1 MIRILLVEDQLLVRR
16 GIKSLLE
23 LASDIVVIADVSSA
37 DEGVAAI
44 REHRPDVVLLDV
56 RMPGKSGIEVVREL
70 RATDELPPTILLTTF
85 DDDEALLEGVKA
97 GARGFLLKDISLE
110 LLTAAIRSVAAGENL
125 IRPAITQHVL
135 RGLDRI
141 RPEPDANDAPQNLE
155 RLTHRELDVLRLI
168 AGGYSNR
175 EIAEALGTVEGTV
188 KNHASS
194 ILSKLGVRDRTRA
207 VLKALELGFL

>member
-1 MIRILLVEDQLLVRR
+1 MIRVLLVEDQLLVRR
-16 GIKSLLE
+16 GIRSLLE
-23 LASDIVVIADVSSA
+23 LAGDIDVVADVGTA
-37 DEGVAAI
+37 DEGVVAI

-70 RATDELPPTILLTTF
+70 RASDELPPTILLTTF
-85 DDDEALLEGVKA
+85 DDDEALLDGVKA

-141 RPEPDANDAPQNLE
+141 RAEPDASEPQDSPE
-155 RLTHRELDVLRLI
+155 RLTKRELDVLRLM

-194 ILSKLGVRDRTRA
+194 ILAKLGVRDRTRA
-207 VLKALELGFL
+207 VLKALELGYL

>member
-1 MIRILLVEDQLLVRR
+1 MLSTRDAVN
-16 GIKSLLE
+16 
-23 LASDIVVIADVSSA
+23 AWW
-37 DEGVAAI
+37 DEVQRKG
-44 REHRPDVVLLDV
+44 EKE
-56 RMPGKSGIEVVREL
+56 M
-70 RATDELPPTILLTTF
+70 
-85 DDDEALLEGVKA
+85 LLEGVKA

>member
-1 MIRILLVEDQLLVRR
+1 VIRVLLVEDQLLVRR
-16 GIKSLLE
+16 GIKTLLE
-23 LASDIVVIADVSSA
+23 LAGDIAVIADVGTA
-37 DEGVAAI
+37 DEGIAAI
-44 REHRPDVVLLDV
+44 RAHRPDVVLLDV

-70 RATDELPPTILLTTF
+70 RASDELPPTILLTTF
-85 DDDEALLEGVKA
+85 DDDEALIDGVKA

-141 RPEPDANDAPQNLE
+141 RPHGETSEAPESPE
-155 RLTHRELDVLRLI
+155 RLTKRELDVLRLI

-194 ILSKLGVRDRTRA
+194 ILAKLGVRDRTRA
-207 VLKALELGFL
+207 VLRALELGYL

>member
-1 MIRILLVEDQLLVRR
+1 MIRVLLIEDQLLVRR

-23 LASDIVVIADVSSA
+23 LAEDIVVVADVGTA

-44 REHRPDVVLLDV
+44 RQHHPDVVLLDV

-70 RATDELPPTILLTTF
+70 KASDELPPTILLTTF
-85 DDDEALLEGVKA
+85 DDDEALLDGVKA

-110 LLTAAIRSVAAGENL
+110 LLTAAIRGVAAGENL

-141 RPEPDANDAPQNLE
+141 RPETEASESHDTQE
-155 RLTHRELDVLRLI
+155 RLTKRELDVLRLI

-175 EIAEALGTVEGTV
+175 EISDALGTVEGTV

-194 ILSKLGVRDRTRA
+194 ILAKLGVRDRTRA
-207 VLKALELGFL
+207 VLKALELGYL

>member
-1 MIRILLVEDQLLVRR
+1 VEDQLLVRR

-23 LASDIVVIADVSSA
+23 LAGDIGVIADVSTA

-56 RMPGKSGIEVVREL
+56 RMPRKNGIELLREL
-70 RATDELPPTILLTTF
+70 RASEELPPTILLTTF
-85 DDDEALLEGVKA
+85 DDDEALIDGMKA

-110 LLTAAIRSVAAGENL
+110 LLTAAIRSVAAGETL
-125 IRPAITQHVL
+125 IRPAVTQHVL
-135 RGLDRI
+135 RGLDRM
-141 RPEPDANDAPQNLE
+141 RPSAGDLQETPE
-155 RLTHRELDVLRLI
+155 RLTKRELEVLRLL

-175 EIAEALGTVEGTV
+175 EISEALGTVEGTV

-194 ILSKLGVRDRTRA
+194 ILAKLGVRDRTRA
-207 VLKALELGFL
+207 VLKALELGYL

>member
-1 MIRILLVEDQLLVRR
+1 MIRVLLVEDQLLVRR
-16 GIKSLLE
+16 GIRSLLE
-23 LASDIVVIADVSSA
+23 LAGDIEVVADVGSA

-44 REHRPDVVLLDV
+44 RQHRPDVVLLDV
-56 RMPGKSGIEVVREL
+56 RMPGKNGIEVVREL
-70 RATDELPPTILLTTF
+70 RVTEELPPTILLTTF
-85 DDDEALLEGVKA
+85 DDDEALIDGVKA

-141 RPEPDANDAPQNLE
+141 RPDPEAVESRESPE
-155 RLTHRELDVLRLI
+155 RLTRRELDVLRLM

-175 EIAEALGTVEGTV
+175 EIAEALGMVEGTV

-194 ILSKLGVRDRTRA
+194 ILAKLGARDRTRA
-207 VLKALELGFL
+207 VLKALELGYL

>member
-1 MIRILLVEDQLLVRR
+1 MIRVLLVEDQLLVRR
-16 GIKSLLE
+16 GIRTLLE
-23 LASDIVVIADVSSA
+23 LAGDMVVIADVGTA
-37 DEGVAAI
+37 DEGVASI
-44 REHRPDVVLLDV
+44 RQHRPDVVLLDV
-56 RMPGKSGIEVVREL
+56 RMPGKNGIEVVREL
-70 RATDELPPTILLTTF
+70 QASNELPPTILLTTF
-85 DDDEALLEGVKA
+85 DDDEALLDGVKA

-141 RPEPDANDAPQNLE
+141 RPEPEANESPE
-155 RLTHRELDVLRLI
+155 RLTRRELDVLRLI

-194 ILSKLGVRDRTRA
+194 ILAKLGVRDRTRA
-207 VLKALELGFL
+207 VLKALELGYL

>member
-1 MIRILLVEDQLLVRR
+1 MIRVVLVEDQMLVRR
-16 GIKSLLE
+16 GIKTLLE
-23 LASDIVVIADVSSA
+23 MAGDIVVVADVDSA

-56 RMPGKSGIEVVREL
+56 RMPGKNGIEVVREL
-70 RATDELPPTILLTTF
+70 RNSDELPPTILLTTF
-85 DDDEALLEGVKA
+85 DDDAALIDGVKA

-141 RPEPDANDAPQNLE
+141 RPEPEAVEWSENPE
-155 RLTHRELDVLRLI
+155 RLTRRE
-168 AGGYSNR
+168 
-175 EIAEALGTVEGTV
+175 
-188 KNHASS
+188 
-194 ILSKLGVRDRTRA
+194 
-207 VLKALELGFL
+207 

>member
-1 MIRILLVEDQLLVRR
+1 MIRVLLVEDQLLVRR
-16 GIKSLLE
+16 GIRTLLE
-23 LASDIVVIADVSSA
+23 LAGDIIVAADVGTA
-37 DEGVAAI
+37 DEGIAAI
-44 REHRPDVVLLDV
+44 RQHRPDVVLLDV

-70 RATDELPPTILLTTF
+70 RASDELPPTILLTTF
-85 DDDEALLEGVKA
+85 DDDEALIDGVKA

-110 LLTAAIRSVAAGENL
+110 LLTAAIRGVAAGENL

-141 RPEPDANDAPQNLE
+141 RPEAEAAAELPE
-155 RLTHRELDVLRLI
+155 RLTKRELDVLRLI

-175 EIAEALGTVEGTV
+175 EISEALGTVEGTV

-194 ILSKLGVRDRTRA
+194 ILAKLGVRDRTRA
-207 VLKALELGFL
+207 VLKALELGYL

>member
-1 MIRILLVEDQLLVRR
+1 MIRVLLVEDQLLVRR
-16 GIKSLLE
+16 GIKTLLE
-23 LASDIVVIADVSSA
+23 MAGDMAVVADVGTA

-44 REHRPDVVLLDV
+44 RQHRPDVVLLDV

-70 RATDELPPTILLTTF
+70 RDSNELPPTILLTTF
-85 DDDEALLEGVKA
+85 DDDEALIDGVKA

-110 LLTAAIRSVAAGENL
+110 LLTAAIRNVAAGENL

-141 RPEPDANDAPQNLE
+141 RSEPEPDEARDNPE
-155 RLTHRELDVLRLI
+155 PLTKRELDVLRLM

-175 EIAEALGTVEGTV
+175 EISSALGTVEGTV

-194 ILSKLGVRDRTRA
+194 ILAKLGVRDRTRA
-207 VLKALELGFL
+207 VLKALELGYL

>member
-1 MIRILLVEDQLLVRR
+1 MIRVLLVEDQLLVRR
-16 GIKSLLE
+16 GIKTLLE
-23 LASDIVVIADVSSA
+23 LAEDMRVVADVGTA

-56 RMPGKSGIEVVREL
+56 RMPGKTGIELVREL
-70 RATDELPPTILLTTF
+70 KATDELPPTILLTTF
-85 DDDEALLEGVKA
+85 DDDEALIDGVKA

-110 LLTAAIRSVAAGENL
+110 LLTAAIRGVAAGQNL

-141 RPEPDANDAPQNLE
+141 RPENEAQEGPE
-155 RLTHRELDVLRLI
+155 RLTKRELDVLRLI

-175 EIAEALGTVEGTV
+175 EISDALGTVEGTV

-194 ILSKLGVRDRTRA
+194 ILAKLGVRDRTRA
-207 VLKALELGFL
+207 VLKALELGYL

>member
-1 MIRILLVEDQLLVRR
+1 MIRVLLVEDQLLVRR
-16 GIKSLLE
+16 GIRTLLE
-23 LASDIVVIADVSSA
+23 MAGDIAVVADVGTA
-37 DEGVAAI
+37 DEGIAAI
-44 REHRPDVVLLDV
+44 RQHRPDVVLLDV

-70 RATDELPPTILLTTF
+70 RDSDELPPIILLTTF
-85 DDDEALLEGVKA
+85 DDDDALIDGVKA

-125 IRPAITQHVL
+125 IRPAITQNVL

-141 RPEPDANDAPQNLE
+141 RPDSEDSEPNDSPE
-155 RLTHRELDVLRLI
+155 RLTKRELDVLRLI

-175 EIAEALGTVEGTV
+175 EISAALGTVEGTV

-194 ILSKLGVRDRTRA
+194 ILAKLGVRDRTRA
-207 VLKALELGFL
+207 VLKALELGYL

>member
-1 MIRILLVEDQLLVRR
+1 MIRVLLVDDQLLVRR
-16 GIKSLLE
+16 GIRSLLE
-23 LASDIVVIADVSSA
+23 LAEDMVVVADVGTA
-37 DEGVAAI
+37 DEGVAAV
-44 REHRPDVVLLDV
+44 RQHHPDVVLLDV

-70 RATDELPPTILLTTF
+70 RDSDELPPTILLTTF
-85 DDDEALLEGVKA
+85 DDDEALIDGVKA

-110 LLTAAIRSVAAGENL
+110 LLTAGIRSVASGENL

-141 RPEPDANDAPQNLE
+141 RPEMETLESHDTPE
-155 RLTHRELDVLRLI
+155 RLTKRELDVLRLI

-194 ILSKLGVRDRTRA
+194 ILAKLGVRDRTRA
-207 VLKALELGFL
+207 VLKALERGYL

>member
-1 MIRILLVEDQLLVRR
+1 MIRVLLVEDQLLVRR
-16 GIKSLLE
+16 GIRTLLE
-23 LASDIVVIADVSSA
+23 LAGDIIVAADVGTA
-37 DEGVAAI
+37 DEGIAAI
-44 REHRPDVVLLDV
+44 RHHRPDVVLLDV

-70 RATDELPPTILLTTF
+70 RASDELPPTILLTTF
-85 DDDEALLEGVKA
+85 DDDEALIDGVKA

-110 LLTAAIRSVAAGENL
+110 LLTAAIRGVAAGENL

-141 RPEPDANDAPQNLE
+141 RPEAEAAAELPE
-155 RLTHRELDVLRLI
+155 RLTKRELDVLRLI

-175 EIAEALGTVEGTV
+175 EISEALGTVEGTV

-194 ILSKLGVRDRTRA
+194 ILAKLGVRDRTRA
-207 VLKALELGFL
+207 VLKALELGYL